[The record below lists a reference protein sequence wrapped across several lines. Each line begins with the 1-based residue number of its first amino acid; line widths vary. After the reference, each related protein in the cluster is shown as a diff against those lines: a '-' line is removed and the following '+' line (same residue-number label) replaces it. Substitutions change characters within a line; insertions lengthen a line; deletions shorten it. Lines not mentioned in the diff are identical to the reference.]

1 MRPVVDGV
9 ELGPSAASLNFTNG
23 YLDVPLQRPAGGT
36 VHGSSY
42 TYEANDASVG
52 DLDGDGRYEIVLKW
66 EPTNAKDNSQSGDTG
81 PVLIDAYKL
90 DGTLLWR
97 INLGINIRAGAHYTQ
112 FLVYDFDGDGRAEV
126 AMKTADG
133 TVDGTGKVI
142 GAANADYRNSSGYV
156 LSGPEYLTVFDGRTG
171 RGPGHGGLRAAPR
184 QRVLAGATPT
194 ATGWTASSPAS
205 PTWTGSGPA

>member
-1 MRPVVDGV
+1 MRSGNGNLVSWRLLGSDPRDIAFNVYRGSTRVNSTPLTSATSYLDAGAPADASYTVRPVVDGV

-66 EPTNAKDNSQSGDTG
+66 EPTNAKDNSQSGYTG
-81 PVLIDAYKL
+81 PVLIDAYEL

-97 INLGINIRAGAHYTQ
+97 INLGINIRAGPT
-112 FLVYDFDGDGRAEV
+112 
-126 AMKTADG
+126 TP
-133 TVDGTGKVI
+133 
-142 GAANADYRNSSGYV
+142 SSR
-156 LSGPEYLTVFDGRTG
+156 SMTT
-171 RGPGHGGLRAAPR
+171 
-184 QRVLAGATPT
+184 T
-194 ATGWTASSPAS
+194 ATGAPKSP
-205 PTWTGSGPA
+205 